1 MTLPFRILVLHLKAR
16 TSLHPLFRL
25 NLPVPV
31 QVGTQVAMSANA
43 AAGIITQQRED
54 KHMHRMNLPLGTGI
68 GRATVAVESA
78 LIADAYRVSVVSF
91 RMRTDL
97 FDGTGS
103 LYVPIFPDIE
113 MIPHTVETTSPVA
126 HIQSSSVKSLSALV
140 AEQWITIRSIFLI
153 DLSFHSFYP
162 FSFCERRTGLPIQCL
177 RFCQSF
183 FLHFI
188 V

>member
-103 LYVPIFPDIE
+103 LYVPILADIE

-126 HIQSSSVKSLSALV
+126 HIQ
-140 AEQWITIRSIFLI
+140 IIFGEI
-153 DLSFHSFYP
+153 P
-162 FSFCERRTGLPIQCL
+162 VRPG
-177 RFCQSF
+177 
-183 FLHFI
+183 
-188 V
+188 